1 MSANSLDVVIPTHN
15 RGAALAETVSRVLN
29 SDLAGLGR
37 LEVIVVDDGS
47 SQPAADALARTV
59 APSGVSLHVMRQ
71 ANAGPARARNAGYR
85 AGTGE
90 IVLFM
95 DDDILP
101 PADLL
106 RRHVAAHSERPG
118 SVICGPCDW
127 RTPDSPGALFRL
139 LRQLNGACQHES
151 PAEYR
156 SVSIV
161 ASGQLSVERQ
171 LFTCSEGV
179 YRDDLITPAAEEYEL
194 SLRLRRRGIPIV
206 FAERIVAGHD
216 TSTALADVCR
226 QQYKHGVGCGEAAR
240 RCPDTLELDELA
252 QIVRA
257 SRRLAGLKRVATSQ
271 PVRALVLEAARLA
284 ERLGPQVAAFTSL
297 YRLAISVHFIAGVRD
312 GLDRFSAVSSC

>member
-1 MSANSLDVVIPTHN
+1 MTANSLDVVIPTYN
-15 RGAALAETVSRVLN
+15 RGAVLAETVSRVLN
-29 SDLAGLGR
+29 SELEGLGR

-47 SQPAADALARTV
+47 PQPAADALARTV
-59 APSGVSLHVMRQ
+59 APSGVSLRLIRQ

-106 RRHVAAHSERPG
+106 LRHVAAHSERHG
-118 SVICGPCDW
+118 SVVCGRCDW

-139 LRQLNGACQHES
+139 LRQLSDARQHEPS
-151 PAEYR
+151 ADYR

-171 LFTCSEGV
+171 LFTSSEGV

-206 FAERIVAGHD
+206 FAERIVASD
-216 TSTALADVCR
+216 TTPRPPSRASVDSSTSTVLA
-226 QQYKHGVGCGEAAR
+226 
-240 RCPDTLELDELA
+240 
-252 QIVRA
+252 
-257 SRRLAGLKRVATSQ
+257 
-271 PVRALVLEAARLA
+271 A
-284 ERLGPQVAAFTSL
+284 ERPRVVAPIHWKSTSW
-297 YRLAISVHFIAGVRD
+297 RRS
-312 GLDRFSAVSSC
+312 